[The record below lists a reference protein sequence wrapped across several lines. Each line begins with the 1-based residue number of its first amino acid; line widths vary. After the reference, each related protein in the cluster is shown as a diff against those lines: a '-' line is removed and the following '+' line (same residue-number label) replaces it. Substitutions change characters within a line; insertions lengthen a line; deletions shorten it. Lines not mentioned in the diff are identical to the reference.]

1 MSNKARRL
9 VWFPI
14 LLIVFSFSD
23 SFVNLV
29 LGAESF
35 PSRPI
40 ELVIPFSA
48 GGSHDAHA
56 RAIVSVIPGIIDQ
69 PMLVTLKPGGTGAIA
84 AQYVARSKP
93 DGYTLL
99 FGAPDTNTLV
109 NQAQNL
115 PYGKDDFIPI
125 ALINY
130 SPTPVIVR
138 ADAPFDT
145 FKGFV
150 SYARANPGKI
160 KYASAGVWGIPH
172 VPFEYMQKKLGIKL
186 THVPYKGGGPA
197 LKAVLSGETMMS
209 GSQVT
214 QAMQHIRSGKLKMI
228 AIMDTERHKDFPD
241 VPTTAELGHPDF
253 VFYLWRGVLA
263 PKGTPPEIVTKLED
277 IFEKVAKDKSFY
289 RMVRRFGEQVLHRR
303 GKGFDEYWTA
313 EYEKM
318 GNLIRELKK
327 K

>member
-1 MSNKARRL
+1 MVKKISGLASCFVL
-9 VWFPI
+9 AS
-14 LLIVFSFSD
+14 FSF
-23 SFVNLV
+23 LLGLEQTV
-29 LGAESF
+29 LAADKF

-56 RAIVSVIPGIIDQ
+56 RAIVSVTPGIIDQ

-93 DGYTLL
+93 DGHTLL

-115 PYGKDDFIPI
+115 PYGKEDFIPI

-130 SPTPVIVR
+130 SPTPIIAR
-138 ADAPFDT
+138 SDAPFKT
-145 FKGFV
+145 FKEFV
-150 SYARANPGKI
+150 SYAKANPGKI

-197 LKAVLSGETMMS
+197 LKAILSGETMMS

-214 QAMQHIRSGKLKMI
+214 QALSHIRAGKLNML
-228 AIMDTERHKDFPD
+228 AIMDTKRHKSFPN

-263 PKGTPPEIVTKLED
+263 PKGTPPAIVKQLED
-277 IFEKVAKDKSFY
+277 IFEKVAKNKSFY
-289 RMVRRFGEQVLHRR
+289 RMVKRFGEQVLHRR
-303 GKGFDEYWTA
+303 GKGVDEYWSA
-313 EYEKM
+313 EYKKM

>member
-1 MSNKARRL
+1 MSNKARHL

-14 LLIVFSFSD
+14 LLIIFSFLD
-23 SFVNLV
+23 SSVNSV
-29 LGAESF
+29 MGAEKF

-56 RAIVSVIPGIIDQ
+56 RAIVSVTPGIIDQ
-69 PMLVTLKPGGTGAIA
+69 PMLVRLMPGGTGAIA

-93 DGYTLL
+93 DGHTLL

-130 SPTPVIVR
+130 SPTPINVR

-145 FKGFV
+145 FEGFV
-150 SYARANPGKI
+150 KYAKANPGKI

-172 VPFEYMQKKLGIKL
+172 VPFEYMQKKLGFKL

-197 LKAVLSGETMMS
+197 LKAILSGETMMS

-214 QAMQHIRSGKLKMI
+214 QAMQHIRSGKLKML
-228 AIMDTERHKDFPD
+228 AIMDTKRHKDFPD
-241 VPTTAELGHPDF
+241 VPTTVELGHPDL

-263 PKGTPPEIVTKLED
+263 PKGTPPEIVTQLED